1 MAELGSNGK
10 YNDLQYTDFPASVDS
25 WEDVADVSADSITLA
40 NQYRQY
46 CEDGNYSAAQQ
57 LLENNPTLKKMQINA
72 LTINQ
77 IRHATMALERMFKDD
92 IETYVKDQVFAD
104 DLMFSTY
111 THTYNSSTKTHN
123 FKGKGPNGKAK
134 CVATFQSGDKITVN
148 GNTCPAWCGPD
159 NMSDAGS
166 NVIVNGRWVTF
177 IYDGSQINF
186 KGGGGA
192 ASSDIAAAT
201 ATSGLVLNG
210 KTFYAGSSKGVK
222 TGTLPNC
229 AVAGGG
235 DDTVG
240 LNSSKFPRVG
250 VTPYGGSIHFTT
262 NTDGVQRFCFQA
274 PYGAFGGPN
283 DVAGLG
289 GDGYIGVPPERF
301 GDASADQILKGHNA
315 TSKNGLSLS
324 GTMPDNGAVSVTL
337 DAGGSYIIPKGYHN
351 GSGKV
356 RATPL
361 SGQSEGTA
369 TAANILKGKTAWVN
383 GTKLIGTMENR
394 GQYQYCGGVGEGADS
409 SVGYLSLNAIP
420 EGAYFSNNADW
431 APEIRVKKDVLY
443 KYLQIDS
450 SKIVSGQS
458 IGGTGSLQ
466 LIGTA
471 PQGNTQMIKLWQGFE
486 ANSQSKTV
494 EGITGGGK
502 RKICYS
508 AVVWGGE
515 NYSCTVEISGY
526 KNGSWTKVFNRT
538 SQGMSEAGIVECDGY
553 EKYRIYY
560 YTDGHTYTN
569 VRIAVFG

>member
-1 MAELGSNGK
+1 
-10 YNDLQYTDFPASVDS
+10 
-25 WEDVADVSADSITLA
+25 
-40 NQYRQY
+40 
-46 CEDGNYSAAQQ
+46 
-57 LLENNPTLKKMQINA
+57 
-72 LTINQ
+72 
-77 IRHATMALERMFKDD
+77 MFKDD

-240 LNSSKFPRVG
+240 LNSSKFPHVG

-337 DAGGSYIIPKGYHN
+337 DAGGSYTIPKGYHN

-356 RATPL
+356 RATAL

-471 PQGNTQMIKLWQGFE
+471 PHGNTQMIKLWQGFE